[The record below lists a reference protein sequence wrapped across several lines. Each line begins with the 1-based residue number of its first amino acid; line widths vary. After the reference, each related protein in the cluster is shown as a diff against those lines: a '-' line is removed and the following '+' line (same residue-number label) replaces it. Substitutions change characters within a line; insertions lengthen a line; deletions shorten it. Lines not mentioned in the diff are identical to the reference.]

1 MIDLHTHSRVSDGT
15 QSPRALVREAAC
27 RQLHTIALTDH
38 DTTAGWDDAAHEAG
52 RLGIGLVRGMEISAR
67 SADGVSIHLLSY
79 LHDPTDAA
87 LADEIARARA
97 SRVGRAQR
105 IVDLLAVDVPI
116 TYDDVLAQVHDEGT
130 TVGRPHIAD
139 ALVANGV
146 VRDRGEAFARYLH
159 DGSPYYATHYT
170 VDAVQ
175 AVRLVRAAG
184 GVPVFAHPFATRR
197 GRTVP
202 DSLIEEMAAAGLAG
216 VEVHHRDHSPA
227 ERAHGLDVA
236 RSLGLFVTGSSDYH
250 GSGKPNQLAE
260 NTTEPQVLAAI
271 EEQATG
277 VPVVR

>member
-146 VRDRGEAFARYLH
+146 VRDRGEAFARYLY

-170 VDAVQ
+170 VDAVE

-236 RSLGLFVTGSSDYH
+236 RSLGLLVTGSSDYH